1 MKDTKPRNKIVLYIA
16 MSLDGYIALPDG
28 SVDWLYDVKGDGG
41 DNGYADFYDTVG
53 TVLMGRLTYE
63 EVLKL
68 SDDFPYAG
76 KPCYVLTRS
85 LTKHQQAP
93 HVTFTDEALSEL
105 VPHLQEQSEGAVWL
119 VGGGQLVQD
128 FMREGLL
135 EKAIIAIIPK
145 VLGQGIPLFPKGTP
159 PSTFELKEIERRGDI
174 VMLHYHI

>member
-85 LTKHQQAP
+85 LTEHHQAL
-93 HVTFTDEALSEL
+93 HVTFTDKALSEL

-119 VGGGQLVQD
+119 VGGGQLVQA
-128 FMREGLL
+128 FMQAGLL
-135 EKAIIAIIPK
+135 EKAIITIIPK
-145 VLGQGIPLFPKGTP
+145 VLGQGIPLFPEGTL

-174 VMLHYHI
+174 ALLHYHI

>member
-1 MKDTKPRNKIVLYIA
+1 MEDLKSNAVVLYIA

-76 KPCYVLTRS
+76 KPCYVLTRA
-85 LTKHQQAP
+85 LTKPQQAP
-93 HVTFTDEALSEL
+93 HVTFTDEALTEL
-105 VPHLQEQSEGAVWL
+105 VPRLQEQSEGAVWL

-128 FMREGLL
+128 FLQAGLL

-145 VLGQGIPLFPKGTP
+145 VLGQGIPLFPEGTL
-159 PSTFELKEIERRGDI
+159 PSTFKLKEIEHRGDI
-174 VMLHYHI
+174 ALLHYHI

>member
-1 MKDTKPRNKIVLYIA
+1 MKDLKSNEVVLYIA

-28 SVDWLYDVKGDGG
+28 SVDWLFDVKGDGG

-53 TVLMGRLTYE
+53 TVLMGRLTFE

-85 LTKHQQAP
+85 LMEQQAP
-93 HVTFTDEALSEL
+93 HVTFTDEALTEL
-105 VPHLQEQSEGAVWL
+105 VPHLQKQSEGLVWL
-119 VGGGQLVQD
+119 VGGGQLVQA
-128 FMREGLL
+128 FMQAGLL

-145 VLGQGIPLFPKGTP
+145 VLGQGIPLFPEGTL
-159 PSTFELKEIERRGDI
+159 PSTFELQEIERRGDI
-174 VMLHYHI
+174 VLLHYHL

>member
-1 MKDTKPRNKIVLYIA
+1 MNVIKSNEVVLYIA

-28 SVDWLYDVKGDGG
+28 SVDWLHDVKGDGG

-85 LTKHQQAP
+85 LTEHQQAP
-93 HVTFTDEALSEL
+93 HVTFTDEALTEL
-105 VPHLQEQSEGAVWL
+105 VPRLQEQSEGAVWL
-119 VGGGQLVQD
+119 VGGGQLVQA

-135 EKAIIAIIPK
+135 ERAIIAIIPK
-145 VLGQGIPLFPKGTP
+145 VLGQGIPLFPEGTL

-174 VMLHYHI
+174 VLLHYDI

>member
-1 MKDTKPRNKIVLYIA
+1 
-16 MSLDGYIALPDG
+16 S
-28 SVDWLYDVKGDGG
+28 
-41 DNGYADFYDTVG
+41 
-53 TVLMGRLTYE
+53 
-63 EVLKL
+63 
-68 SDDFPYAG
+68 
-76 KPCYVLTRS
+76 
-85 LTKHQQAP
+85 
-93 HVTFTDEALSEL
+93 EALSEL

-145 VLGQGIPLFPKGTP
+145 VLGQGIPLFPEGTP

>member
-1 MKDTKPRNKIVLYIA
+1 MKDMKSNEVVLYIA

-53 TVLMGRLTYE
+53 TLLMGRLTYD

-68 SDDFPYAG
+68 SDAFPYAG

-85 LTKHQQAP
+85 LTGHPQAP
-93 HVTFTDEALSEL
+93 HVTFTDEALPEL
-105 VPHLQEQSEGAVWL
+105 VRRLQKQSKGAVWL
-119 VGGGQLVQD
+119 VGGGQLVRD
-128 FMREGLL
+128 FLREGLL

-145 VLGQGIPLFPKGTP
+145 VLGRGIPLFPERTP
-159 PSTFELKEIERRGDI
+159 PSTFELQEIERRGDI

>member
-1 MKDTKPRNKIVLYIA
+1 MDAIKSNKVVLYIA
-16 MSLDGYIALPDG
+16 VSLDGYIALPDG
-28 SVDWLYDVKGDGG
+28 SVDWLFDVKGDGG

-76 KPCYVLTRS
+76 KPCYILIRS
-85 LTKHQQAP
+85 LAKHEQAP

-105 VPHLQEQSEGAVWL
+105 VPRLQKQSEGLVWL
-119 VGGGQLVQD
+119 VGGGQLVQA
-128 FMREGLL
+128 FMQAGLL

-145 VLGQGIPLFPKGTP
+145 VLGQGIPLFPEGTL
-159 PSTFELKEIERRGDI
+159 PSTFELQEIERRGDI
-174 VMLHYHI
+174 VLLYYNV

>member
-1 MKDTKPRNKIVLYIA
+1 MDAIKSNKVVLYIA
-16 MSLDGYIALPDG
+16 VSLDGYIALPDG
-28 SVDWLYDVKGDGG
+28 SVDWLFDVKGDGG

-76 KPCYVLTRS
+76 KPCYILTRS
-85 LTKHQQAP
+85 LAKHEQAP

-105 VPHLQEQSEGAVWL
+105 VPRLQKQSEGLVWL
-119 VGGGQLVQD
+119 VGGGQLVQA
-128 FMREGLL
+128 FMQAGLL

-145 VLGQGIPLFPKGTP
+145 VLGQGIPLFPEGTL
-159 PSTFELKEIERRGDI
+159 PSTFELQEIERRGNI
-174 VMLHYHI
+174 VLLYYNV

>member
-1 MKDTKPRNKIVLYIA
+1 MMNVIKSNEVVLYIA

-28 SVDWLYDVKGDGG
+28 SVDWLHDVKGDGG

-85 LTKHQQAP
+85 LTEHQQAP
-93 HVTFTDEALSEL
+93 HVTFTDEALTEL
-105 VPHLQEQSEGAVWL
+105 VPRLQEQSEGAVWL
-119 VGGGQLVQD
+119 VGGGQLVQA

-135 EKAIIAIIPK
+135 ERAIIAIIPK
-145 VLGQGIPLFPKGTP
+145 VLGQGIPLFPEGTL

-174 VMLHYHI
+174 VLLHYDI

>member
-1 MKDTKPRNKIVLYIA
+1 MKDTKPRNKVVLYIA

-63 EVLKL
+63 EVLRL

-76 KPCYVLTRS
+76 KPCYVLTRL
-85 LTKHQQAP
+85 LTEHHQAP
-93 HVTFTDEALSEL
+93 HITFTDEALSEL
-105 VPHLQEQSEGAVWL
+105 VPRLQEQSKGAVWL
-119 VGGGQLVQD
+119 VGGGQLAQA
-128 FMREGLL
+128 FIQAGLL
-135 EKAIIAIIPK
+135 EKAVIAIIPK
-145 VLGQGIPLFPKGTP
+145 VLGRGIPLFPEGTL

>member
-1 MKDTKPRNKIVLYIA
+1 MNVIKSNEVVLYIA

-28 SVDWLYDVKGDGG
+28 SVDWLHDVKGDGG

-68 SDDFPYAG
+68 SEDFPYAR

-85 LTKHQQAP
+85 LTEHQQAP
-93 HVTFTDEALSEL
+93 HVTFTDEALTEL
-105 VPHLQEQSEGAVWL
+105 VPRLQEQSEGAVWL
-119 VGGGQLVQD
+119 VGGGQLVQA

-145 VLGQGIPLFPKGTP
+145 VLGQGIPLFPEGTL
-159 PSTFELKEIERRGDI
+159 PSTFEPKEIERRGDI
-174 VMLHYHI
+174 VLLHYDI

>member
-1 MKDTKPRNKIVLYIA
+1 MEDLKSNAVVLYIA

-68 SDDFPYAG
+68 SDDFLYAG
-76 KPCYVLTRS
+76 KPCYVLTRA
-85 LTKHQQAP
+85 LTEQQQAP
-93 HVTFTDEALSEL
+93 HVTFTDEALTEL
-105 VPHLQEQSEGAVWL
+105 VPRLQEQSEGAVWL
-119 VGGGQLVQD
+119 VGGGQLVQA
-128 FMREGLL
+128 FLQAGLL

-145 VLGQGIPLFPKGTP
+145 VLGQGIPLFPEGTL
-159 PSTFELKEIERRGDI
+159 PSTFKLKEIERRGDI
-174 VMLHYHI
+174 ALLHYHI

>member
-1 MKDTKPRNKIVLYIA
+1 MDAIKSNKVVLYIA
-16 MSLDGYIALPDG
+16 VSLDGYIALPDG
-28 SVDWLYDVKGDGG
+28 SVDWLFDVKGDGG

-76 KPCYVLTRS
+76 KPCYILTRS
-85 LTKHQQAP
+85 LAKHEQAP

-105 VPHLQEQSEGAVWL
+105 VPRLQKQSEGLVWL
-119 VGGGQLVQD
+119 VGGGQLVQA
-128 FMREGLL
+128 FMQAGLL

-145 VLGQGIPLFPKGTP
+145 VLGQGIPLFPEGTL
-159 PSTFELKEIERRGDI
+159 PSTFELQEIERRGDI
-174 VMLHYHI
+174 VLLYYNV